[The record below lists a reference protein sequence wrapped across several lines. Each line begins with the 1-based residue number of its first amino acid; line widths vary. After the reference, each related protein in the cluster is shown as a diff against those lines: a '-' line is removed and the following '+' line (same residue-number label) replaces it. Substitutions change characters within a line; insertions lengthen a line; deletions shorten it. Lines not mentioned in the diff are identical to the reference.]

1 MNFVQ
6 TGYDLDENF
15 IADLIIRDQ
24 NKSDQD
30 LNVNEMNF
38 VQPNYNLDEDFIMD
52 LIRVDPNK
60 SDSYAEESLPT
71 FYNSSS
77 SPQEANMKHFNS
89 LSPNPP
95 SYYFDPTPSISQ
107 PFETEQ
113 FDDKG
118 NIQTM
123 LSNNITYQPMI
134 FGHNE
139 ARMDSTYYH
148 PHQTNVKQH
157 EFIKYVQH
165 SIPEELKKLILETNQ
180 DRGVKF
186 INDNQIIVD
195 THIFN
200 MKTKVQNKQGGRF
213 VKWACA
219 KEGCR
224 FSLVTV
230 EGRIKSHSRLQTLK
244 NRKHTHSIKNDT
256 IEIDIPILNNIDNQ
270 NTKQLL
276 NNICNNLK
284 SSMIWRPWL

>member
-1 MNFVQ
+1 MNFDQ
-6 TGYDLDENF
+6 TDYDLDENF

-24 NKSDQD
+24 KKLNKD
-30 LNVNEMNF
+30 LNVNEINF
-38 VQPNYNLDEDFIMD
+38 DIDDFIID
-52 LIRVDPNK
+52 FDLLIRDQNK
-60 SDSYAEESLPT
+60 SDQN
-71 FYNSSS
+71 FY
-77 SPQEANMKHFNS
+77 
-89 LSPNPP
+89 
-95 SYYFDPTPSISQ
+95 
-107 PFETEQ
+107 
-113 FDDKG
+113 
-118 NIQTM
+118 
-123 LSNNITYQPMI
+123 
-134 FGHNE
+134 HNE
-139 ARMDSTYYH
+139 TGMDSTYYH

-165 SIPEELKKLILETNQ
+165 SIPEELKKLILETNR

-256 IEIDIPILNNIDNQ
+256 IELDIPILNNIHNQ

-276 NNICNNLK
+276 TNICNNPK

>member
-1 MNFVQ
+1 MNFDQ
-6 TGYDLDENF
+6 TAYDLDENF

-24 NKSDQD
+24 KKLNKD
-30 LNVNEMNF
+30 LNVNEINF
-38 VQPNYNLDEDFIMD
+38 DIDDFIID
-52 LIRVDPNK
+52 FDLLIRDQNK
-60 SDSYAEESLPT
+60 SDQN
-71 FYNSSS
+71 FY
-77 SPQEANMKHFNS
+77 
-89 LSPNPP
+89 
-95 SYYFDPTPSISQ
+95 
-107 PFETEQ
+107 
-113 FDDKG
+113 
-118 NIQTM
+118 
-123 LSNNITYQPMI
+123 
-134 FGHNE
+134 HNE
-139 ARMDSTYYH
+139 TGMDSTYYH